1 MKTTILKVN
10 PRKPRQAAIRKAAQL
25 LQNGQVVAFP
35 TETVYGLGAD
45 ALNTTAARRVFAAKG
60 RPSDDPL
67 IVHVARV
74 ADVSRVAQ
82 RVSPLARK
90 LMRAFWP
97 GPLTIVLP
105 AKKSVPSAVTAGLP
119 TVAVRMP
126 AHPVARALCALV
138 GPIAAPSAN
147 TFGRPSPTRAAHV
160 FADLHGKIPLI
171 LDGGSAHIGVESTIV
186 GLADRKP
193 LLLRPGK
200 ITVEQL
206 RKHIPSLDVL
216 MTVKKSAKPLAPG
229 MKYRH
234 YAPRKPVILVLRP
247 TAAALRKLVRAEQ
260 RRGRRV
266 GVLCSGTYHISA
278 DKAVLVG
285 KTAQSAARKL
295 FDALRW
301 LDKQQIDVIVAE
313 GFPEHGLGLAVMN
326 RLRRAAT
333 SIISS

>member
-10 PRKPRQAAIRKAAQL
+10 PRTPQQAAIRKAAQL
-25 LQNGQVVAFP
+25 LQDGQVVAFP

-45 ALNTTAARRVFAAKG
+45 ALNATATRRVFAAKG

-74 ADVSRVAQ
+74 SDVQLVAQ
-82 RVSPLARK
+82 RISPLARK

-126 AHPVARALCALV
+126 AHPVARALCAAV

-160 FADLHGKIPLI
+160 FSDLHGKIPLI
-171 LDGGSAHIGVESTIV
+171 LDGGNAHIGVESTIV
-186 GLADRKP
+186 SLAGKP
-193 LLLRPGK
+193 TLLRPGK

-206 RKHIPSLDVL
+206 RKFIPSLEML
-216 MTVKKSAKPLAPG
+216 TTVKKHAKPLAPG

-234 YAPRKPVILVLRP
+234 YAPRKPVILVLQP
-247 TAAALRKLVRAEQ
+247 TAAAMQRTVRAEQ
-260 RRGRRV
+260 QRGRRV
-266 GVLCSGTYHISA
+266 GVLCSGTYHVAA

-285 KTAQSAARKL
+285 KTPLSAAKKL
-295 FDALRW
+295 FGALRW
-301 LDKQQIDVIVAE
+301 LDTQRIDVIVAE
-313 GFPEHGLGLAVMN
+313 GFPEKGLGLAVMN

-333 SIISS
+333 TIISS